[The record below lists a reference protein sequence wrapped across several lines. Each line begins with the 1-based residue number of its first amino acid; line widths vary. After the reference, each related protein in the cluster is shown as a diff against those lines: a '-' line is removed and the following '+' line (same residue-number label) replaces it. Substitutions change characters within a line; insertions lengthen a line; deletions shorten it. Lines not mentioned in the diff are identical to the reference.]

1 MVDSMSDAIMVKG
14 CCTELMTTQA
24 PIVSPAEALELADRV
39 YGLKGTLKLLNGER
53 DANFLIRSSCGAF
66 VLKFINPAEDPG
78 VISFQTQALLHIERH
93 GAHLPVPRVLP
104 ALSGEVEPKVLV
116 SEQTLTLRTVSYL
129 DGISQN
135 LGKPSVA
142 LMRELGTSLAEINLA
157 LNDFQHPAAHRDLLW
172 DVGHA
177 ERIRPYLDNLDVDQL
192 PLVCALLDSYET
204 SVKPRLAKLAHVEGL
219 EHLKQAQLEG
229 KGVIL
234 MAFHFTTLEIGA
246 ALLGQ
251 QHTIDGMYRE
261 HKNPLFDFIQRRGRE
276 RHNLDSLA
284 IEREDVRGMF
294 KLLRAG
300 RAIWYAPDQDYGA
313 KQSIFVPLFGIQA
326 ATVTATSKFARL
338 GKALVVPFKPVI
350 NMRSGKAMTLMFRLT
365 VILSITV

>member
-1 MVDSMSDAIMVKG
+1 MVASMSDAIMDKG

-24 PIVSPAEALELADRV
+24 PNVSPAEALEIADRV

-53 DANFLIRSSCGAF
+53 DANFLLRSSCGAF

-177 ERIRPYLDNLDVDQL
+177 ERIRPYLDDLDVDQL

-204 SVKPRLAKLAHVEGL
+204 SVKPRLAKLRAQVIHNDLNPHNVVLDCETASRVAAIIDFGDALHAPLINELGTALSYQFDADATDPLWQIKAFVAAYHAKIPLQREELAVLGELIAMRMAMVITIAQWRASLYPENRTYVLRNLRTTWRNLQCLTALPEGL
-219 EHLKQAQLEG
+219 LTQ
-229 KGVIL
+229 
-234 MAFHFTTLEIGA
+234 
-246 ALLGQ
+246 
-251 QHTIDGMYRE
+251 
-261 HKNPLFDFIQRRGRE
+261 
-276 RHNLDSLA
+276 SLVNA
-284 IEREDVRGMF
+284 CTPE
-294 KLLRAG
+294 
-300 RAIWYAPDQDYGA
+300 AP
-313 KQSIFVPLFGIQA
+313 
-326 ATVTATSKFARL
+326 
-338 GKALVVPFKPVI
+338 
-350 NMRSGKAMTLMFRLT
+350 
-365 VILSITV
+365 

>member
-1 MVDSMSDAIMVKG
+1 MVASMSDAIMDKG

-24 PIVSPAEALELADRV
+24 PNVSPAEALEIADRV

-78 VISFQTQALLHIERH
+78 VISFQTQALLHIERD

-172 DVGHA
+172 DVSHA

-204 SVKPRLAKLAHVEGL
+204 SVKPRLAKLRAQVIHNDLNPHNVMLDCETASRVAAIIDFGDALHAPLINELGTALSYQFDADATDPLWQIKAFVAAYHAKIPLQREELAVLGDLIAMRMAMAITIAQWRASLYPENRTYVLRNLRTTWRNLQCLTALPEGL
-219 EHLKQAQLEG
+219 LTQ
-229 KGVIL
+229 
-234 MAFHFTTLEIGA
+234 
-246 ALLGQ
+246 
-251 QHTIDGMYRE
+251 
-261 HKNPLFDFIQRRGRE
+261 
-276 RHNLDSLA
+276 SLINA
-284 IEREDVRGMF
+284 CTPE
-294 KLLRAG
+294 
-300 RAIWYAPDQDYGA
+300 AP
-313 KQSIFVPLFGIQA
+313 
-326 ATVTATSKFARL
+326 
-338 GKALVVPFKPVI
+338 
-350 NMRSGKAMTLMFRLT
+350 
-365 VILSITV
+365 

>member
-1 MVDSMSDAIMVKG
+1 MVKG

-24 PIVSPAEALELADRV
+24 PNVSPAEALEIADRV

-53 DANFLIRSSCGAF
+53 DANFLIRSNRGDF

-204 SVKPRLAKLAHVEGL
+204 SVKPRLAKLRAQVIHNDLNPHNVMLDCETASRVAAIIDFGDALHAPLINELGTALSYQFDADATDPLWQIKAFVAAYHAKIPLQREELAVLGDLMAMRMAMAITIAQWRASLYPENRTYVLRNLRTTWRNLQCLTALPEGL
-219 EHLKQAQLEG
+219 LTQ
-229 KGVIL
+229 
-234 MAFHFTTLEIGA
+234 
-246 ALLGQ
+246 
-251 QHTIDGMYRE
+251 
-261 HKNPLFDFIQRRGRE
+261 
-276 RHNLDSLA
+276 SL
-284 IEREDVRGMF
+284 
-294 KLLRAG
+294 
-300 RAIWYAPDQDYGA
+300 
-313 KQSIFVPLFGIQA
+313 
-326 ATVTATSKFARL
+326 
-338 GKALVVPFKPVI
+338 I
-350 NMRSGKAMTLMFRLT
+350 NACTPEAS
-365 VILSITV
+365 

>member
-1 MVDSMSDAIMVKG
+1 MVASMSDAIMVKG

-204 SVKPRLAKLAHVEGL
+204 SVKPRLAKLRAQVIHNDLNPHNVMLDCETASRVAAIIDFGDALHAPLINELGTALSYQFDADATDPLWQIKAFVAAYHAKIPLQREELAVLGELIAMRMAMAITIAQWRASLYPENRTYVLRNLRTTWRNLQCLTALPEGL
-219 EHLKQAQLEG
+219 LTQ
-229 KGVIL
+229 
-234 MAFHFTTLEIGA
+234 
-246 ALLGQ
+246 
-251 QHTIDGMYRE
+251 
-261 HKNPLFDFIQRRGRE
+261 
-276 RHNLDSLA
+276 SLINA
-284 IEREDVRGMF
+284 CTPE
-294 KLLRAG
+294 
-300 RAIWYAPDQDYGA
+300 AP
-313 KQSIFVPLFGIQA
+313 
-326 ATVTATSKFARL
+326 
-338 GKALVVPFKPVI
+338 
-350 NMRSGKAMTLMFRLT
+350 
-365 VILSITV
+365 

>member
-104 ALSGEVEPKVLV
+104 ALRGEVEPKVLV

-204 SVKPRLAKLAHVEGL
+204 SVKPRLAKLRAQVIHNDLNPHNVMLDCETASRVAAIIDFGDALHAPLINELGTALSYQFDADATDPLWQIKAFVAAYHAKIPLQREELAVLGELIAMRMAMAITIAQWRASLYPENRTYVLRNLRTTWRNLQCLTALPEGL
-219 EHLKQAQLEG
+219 LTQ
-229 KGVIL
+229 
-234 MAFHFTTLEIGA
+234 
-246 ALLGQ
+246 
-251 QHTIDGMYRE
+251 
-261 HKNPLFDFIQRRGRE
+261 
-276 RHNLDSLA
+276 SLINA
-284 IEREDVRGMF
+284 CTPE
-294 KLLRAG
+294 
-300 RAIWYAPDQDYGA
+300 AP
-313 KQSIFVPLFGIQA
+313 
-326 ATVTATSKFARL
+326 
-338 GKALVVPFKPVI
+338 
-350 NMRSGKAMTLMFRLT
+350 
-365 VILSITV
+365 

>member
-53 DANFLIRSSCGAF
+53 DANFLIRSNRGAF

-104 ALSGEVEPKVLV
+104 ALTGEVEPKVLV

-172 DVGHA
+172 DVSHA

-204 SVKPRLAKLAHVEGL
+204 SVKPRLAKLRAQVIHNDLNPHNVMLDCETASRVAAIIDFGDALHAPLINELGTALSYQFDAEAIDPLWQIKAFVAAYHAKIPLQREELAVLGELIAMRMAMAITIAQWRASLYPENRTYVLRNLRTTWRNLQCLTALPEGL
-219 EHLKQAQLEG
+219 LTQ
-229 KGVIL
+229 
-234 MAFHFTTLEIGA
+234 
-246 ALLGQ
+246 
-251 QHTIDGMYRE
+251 
-261 HKNPLFDFIQRRGRE
+261 
-276 RHNLDSLA
+276 SLINA
-284 IEREDVRGMF
+284 CTPE
-294 KLLRAG
+294 
-300 RAIWYAPDQDYGA
+300 AP
-313 KQSIFVPLFGIQA
+313 
-326 ATVTATSKFARL
+326 
-338 GKALVVPFKPVI
+338 
-350 NMRSGKAMTLMFRLT
+350 
-365 VILSITV
+365 

>member
-204 SVKPRLAKLAHVEGL
+204 SVKPRLAKLRAQVIHNDLNPHNVMLDCETASRVAAIIDFGDALHAPLINELGTALSYQFDADATDPLWQIKAFVAAYHAKIPLQREELAVLGDLIAMRMAMAITIAQWRASLYPENRTYVLRNLRTTWRNLQCLTALPEGL
-219 EHLKQAQLEG
+219 LTQ
-229 KGVIL
+229 
-234 MAFHFTTLEIGA
+234 
-246 ALLGQ
+246 
-251 QHTIDGMYRE
+251 
-261 HKNPLFDFIQRRGRE
+261 
-276 RHNLDSLA
+276 SLINA
-284 IEREDVRGMF
+284 CTPE
-294 KLLRAG
+294 
-300 RAIWYAPDQDYGA
+300 AP
-313 KQSIFVPLFGIQA
+313 
-326 ATVTATSKFARL
+326 
-338 GKALVVPFKPVI
+338 
-350 NMRSGKAMTLMFRLT
+350 
-365 VILSITV
+365 

>member
-1 MVDSMSDAIMVKG
+1 MVRG

-24 PIVSPAEALELADRV
+24 PNVSLAEALEIADRV

-104 ALSGEVEPKVLV
+104 ALTGEVEPKVLV

-172 DVGHA
+172 DVSHA

-204 SVKPRLAKLAHVEGL
+204 SVKPRLAKLRAQVIHNDLNPHNVMLDCETASRVAAIIDFGDALHAPLINELGTALSYQFDADATDPLWQIKAFVAAYHAKIPLQREELAVLGDLIAMRMAMAITIAQWRASLYPENRTYVLRNLRTTWRNLQCLTALPEGL
-219 EHLKQAQLEG
+219 LTQ
-229 KGVIL
+229 
-234 MAFHFTTLEIGA
+234 
-246 ALLGQ
+246 
-251 QHTIDGMYRE
+251 
-261 HKNPLFDFIQRRGRE
+261 
-276 RHNLDSLA
+276 SL
-284 IEREDVRGMF
+284 
-294 KLLRAG
+294 
-300 RAIWYAPDQDYGA
+300 
-313 KQSIFVPLFGIQA
+313 
-326 ATVTATSKFARL
+326 
-338 GKALVVPFKPVI
+338 I
-350 NMRSGKAMTLMFRLT
+350 NACTPEAS
-365 VILSITV
+365 

>member
-1 MVDSMSDAIMVKG
+1 MVKG

-24 PIVSPAEALELADRV
+24 PNVSPAEALEIADRV

-53 DANFLIRSSCGAF
+53 DANFLIRSNRGDF

-177 ERIRPYLDNLDVDQL
+177 ERIRPYLDDLDVDQL

-204 SVKPRLAKLAHVEGL
+204 SVKPRLAKLRAQVIHNDLNPHNVMLDCETASRVAAIIDFGDALHAPLINELGTALSYQFDADATDPLWQIKAFVAAYHAKIPLQREELAVLGDLMAMRMAMAITIAQWRASLYPENRTYVLRNLRTTWRNLQCLTALPEGL
-219 EHLKQAQLEG
+219 LTQ
-229 KGVIL
+229 
-234 MAFHFTTLEIGA
+234 
-246 ALLGQ
+246 
-251 QHTIDGMYRE
+251 
-261 HKNPLFDFIQRRGRE
+261 
-276 RHNLDSLA
+276 SL
-284 IEREDVRGMF
+284 
-294 KLLRAG
+294 
-300 RAIWYAPDQDYGA
+300 
-313 KQSIFVPLFGIQA
+313 
-326 ATVTATSKFARL
+326 
-338 GKALVVPFKPVI
+338 I
-350 NMRSGKAMTLMFRLT
+350 NACTPEAS
-365 VILSITV
+365 

>member
-1 MVDSMSDAIMVKG
+1 MVASMSDAIMDKG

-24 PIVSPAEALELADRV
+24 PNVSPAEALEIADRV

-177 ERIRPYLDNLDVDQL
+177 ERIRPYLDDLDVDQL

-204 SVKPRLAKLAHVEGL
+204 SVKPRLAKLRAQVIHNDLNPHNVMLDCETASRVAAIIDFGDALHAPLINELGTALSYQFDADATDPLWQIKAFVAAYHAKIPLQREELAVLGDLIAMRMAMAITIAQWRASLYPENRTYVLRNLRTTWRNLQCLTALPEGL
-219 EHLKQAQLEG
+219 LTQ
-229 KGVIL
+229 
-234 MAFHFTTLEIGA
+234 
-246 ALLGQ
+246 
-251 QHTIDGMYRE
+251 
-261 HKNPLFDFIQRRGRE
+261 
-276 RHNLDSLA
+276 SLINA
-284 IEREDVRGMF
+284 CTPE
-294 KLLRAG
+294 
-300 RAIWYAPDQDYGA
+300 AP
-313 KQSIFVPLFGIQA
+313 
-326 ATVTATSKFARL
+326 
-338 GKALVVPFKPVI
+338 
-350 NMRSGKAMTLMFRLT
+350 
-365 VILSITV
+365 

>member
-14 CCTELMTTQA
+14 CGTELMTTQA

-53 DANFLIRSSCGAF
+53 DANFLIRSNRGAF

-204 SVKPRLAKLAHVEGL
+204 SVKPRLAKLRAQVIHNDLNPHNVMLDCETASRVAAIIDFGDALHAPLINELGTALSYQFDADATDPLWQIKAFVAAYHAKIPLQREELAVLGELIAMRMAMAITIAQWRASLYPENRTYVLRNLRTTWRNLQCLTALPEGL
-219 EHLKQAQLEG
+219 LTQ
-229 KGVIL
+229 
-234 MAFHFTTLEIGA
+234 
-246 ALLGQ
+246 
-251 QHTIDGMYRE
+251 
-261 HKNPLFDFIQRRGRE
+261 
-276 RHNLDSLA
+276 SLINA
-284 IEREDVRGMF
+284 CTPE
-294 KLLRAG
+294 
-300 RAIWYAPDQDYGA
+300 AP
-313 KQSIFVPLFGIQA
+313 
-326 ATVTATSKFARL
+326 
-338 GKALVVPFKPVI
+338 
-350 NMRSGKAMTLMFRLT
+350 
-365 VILSITV
+365 

>member
-1 MVDSMSDAIMVKG
+1 MVASMSDAIMVKG

-24 PIVSPAEALELADRV
+24 PNVSPAEALEIADRV

-177 ERIRPYLDNLDVDQL
+177 ERIRPYLDDLDVDQL

-204 SVKPRLAKLAHVEGL
+204 SVKPRLAKLRAQVIHNDLNPHNVVLDCETASRVAAIIDFGDALHAPLINELGTALSYQFDADATDPLWQIKAFVAAYHAKIPLQREELAVLGELIAMRMAMAITIAQWRASLYPENRTYVLRNLRTTWRNLQCLTALPEGL
-219 EHLKQAQLEG
+219 LTQ
-229 KGVIL
+229 
-234 MAFHFTTLEIGA
+234 
-246 ALLGQ
+246 
-251 QHTIDGMYRE
+251 
-261 HKNPLFDFIQRRGRE
+261 
-276 RHNLDSLA
+276 SLINA
-284 IEREDVRGMF
+284 CTPE
-294 KLLRAG
+294 
-300 RAIWYAPDQDYGA
+300 AP
-313 KQSIFVPLFGIQA
+313 
-326 ATVTATSKFARL
+326 
-338 GKALVVPFKPVI
+338 
-350 NMRSGKAMTLMFRLT
+350 
-365 VILSITV
+365 

>member
-1 MVDSMSDAIMVKG
+1 MVASMSDAIMVQG

-24 PIVSPAEALELADRV
+24 PNVSPAEALEIADRV

-53 DANFLIRSSCGAF
+53 DANFLIRSNRGAF

-204 SVKPRLAKLAHVEGL
+204 SVKPRLAKLRAQVIHNDLNPHNVMLDCETASRVAAIIDFGDALHAPLINELGTALSYQFDADATDPLWQIKAFVAAYHAKIPLQREELAVLGELIAMRMAMAITIAQWRASLYPENRTYVLRNLLTTWRNLQCLTALPEGL
-219 EHLKQAQLEG
+219 LTQ
-229 KGVIL
+229 
-234 MAFHFTTLEIGA
+234 
-246 ALLGQ
+246 
-251 QHTIDGMYRE
+251 
-261 HKNPLFDFIQRRGRE
+261 
-276 RHNLDSLA
+276 SLINA
-284 IEREDVRGMF
+284 CTPE
-294 KLLRAG
+294 
-300 RAIWYAPDQDYGA
+300 AP
-313 KQSIFVPLFGIQA
+313 
-326 ATVTATSKFARL
+326 
-338 GKALVVPFKPVI
+338 
-350 NMRSGKAMTLMFRLT
+350 
-365 VILSITV
+365 

>member
-1 MVDSMSDAIMVKG
+1 MSDAIMVKG
-14 CCTELMTTQA
+14 CYTELMTTQA

-78 VISFQTQALLHIERH
+78 VISFQTQALLHIGRH

-204 SVKPRLAKLAHVEGL
+204 SVKPRLAKLRAQVIHNDLNPHNVMLDCETASRVAAIIDFGDALHAPLINELGTALSYQFDADATDPLWQIKAFVAAYHAKIPLQREELAVLGDLIAMRMAMAITIAQWRASLYPENRTYVLRNLRTTWRNLQCLTALPEGL
-219 EHLKQAQLEG
+219 LTQ
-229 KGVIL
+229 
-234 MAFHFTTLEIGA
+234 
-246 ALLGQ
+246 
-251 QHTIDGMYRE
+251 
-261 HKNPLFDFIQRRGRE
+261 
-276 RHNLDSLA
+276 SL
-284 IEREDVRGMF
+284 
-294 KLLRAG
+294 
-300 RAIWYAPDQDYGA
+300 
-313 KQSIFVPLFGIQA
+313 
-326 ATVTATSKFARL
+326 
-338 GKALVVPFKPVI
+338 I
-350 NMRSGKAMTLMFRLT
+350 NACTPEAS
-365 VILSITV
+365 

>member
-1 MVDSMSDAIMVKG
+1 MVDSMSEAIMVKG

-157 LNDFQHPAAHRDLLW
+157 LNEFQHPAAHRDLLW

-177 ERIRPYLDNLDVDQL
+177 ERIRPYLDNLDIDQL

-204 SVKPRLAKLAHVEGL
+204 SVKPRLAKLRAQVIHNDLNPHNVMLDCETASRVAAIIDFGDALHAPLINELGTALSYQFDADATDPLWQIKAFVAAYHAKIPLQREELAVLGDLIAMRMAMAITIAQWRASLYPENRTYVLRNLRTTWRNLQCLTALPEGL
-219 EHLKQAQLEG
+219 LTQ
-229 KGVIL
+229 
-234 MAFHFTTLEIGA
+234 
-246 ALLGQ
+246 
-251 QHTIDGMYRE
+251 
-261 HKNPLFDFIQRRGRE
+261 
-276 RHNLDSLA
+276 SL
-284 IEREDVRGMF
+284 
-294 KLLRAG
+294 
-300 RAIWYAPDQDYGA
+300 
-313 KQSIFVPLFGIQA
+313 
-326 ATVTATSKFARL
+326 
-338 GKALVVPFKPVI
+338 I
-350 NMRSGKAMTLMFRLT
+350 NACTPEAS
-365 VILSITV
+365 

>member
-1 MVDSMSDAIMVKG
+1 MVASMSDAIMVKG

-24 PIVSPAEALELADRV
+24 PNVSPAEALEIADRV

-204 SVKPRLAKLAHVEGL
+204 SVKPRLAKLRAQVIHNDLNPHNVVLDCETASRVAAIIDFGDALHAPLINELGTALSYQFDADATDPLWQIKAFVAAYHAKIPLQREELAVLGELIAMRMAMVITIAQWRASLYPENRTYVLRNLRTTWRNLQCLTALPEGL
-219 EHLKQAQLEG
+219 LTQ
-229 KGVIL
+229 
-234 MAFHFTTLEIGA
+234 
-246 ALLGQ
+246 
-251 QHTIDGMYRE
+251 
-261 HKNPLFDFIQRRGRE
+261 
-276 RHNLDSLA
+276 SLINA
-284 IEREDVRGMF
+284 CTPE
-294 KLLRAG
+294 
-300 RAIWYAPDQDYGA
+300 AP
-313 KQSIFVPLFGIQA
+313 
-326 ATVTATSKFARL
+326 
-338 GKALVVPFKPVI
+338 
-350 NMRSGKAMTLMFRLT
+350 
-365 VILSITV
+365 

>member
-1 MVDSMSDAIMVKG
+1 MVASMSDAIMVKG

-24 PIVSPAEALELADRV
+24 PNVSPAEALEIADRV

-172 DVGHA
+172 DVSHA

-204 SVKPRLAKLAHVEGL
+204 SVKPRLAKLRAQVIHNDLNPHNVMLDCETASRVAAIIDFGDALHAPLINELGTALSYQFDADATDPLWQIKAFVAAYHAKIPLQREELAVLGDLIAMRMAMAITIAQWRASLYPENRTYVLRNLRTTWRNLQCLTALPEGL
-219 EHLKQAQLEG
+219 LTQ
-229 KGVIL
+229 
-234 MAFHFTTLEIGA
+234 
-246 ALLGQ
+246 
-251 QHTIDGMYRE
+251 
-261 HKNPLFDFIQRRGRE
+261 
-276 RHNLDSLA
+276 SL
-284 IEREDVRGMF
+284 
-294 KLLRAG
+294 
-300 RAIWYAPDQDYGA
+300 
-313 KQSIFVPLFGIQA
+313 
-326 ATVTATSKFARL
+326 
-338 GKALVVPFKPVI
+338 I
-350 NMRSGKAMTLMFRLT
+350 NACTPEAS
-365 VILSITV
+365 

>member
-1 MVDSMSDAIMVKG
+1 MVASMSDAIMVKG

-24 PIVSPAEALELADRV
+24 PNVSPAEALEIADRV

-66 VLKFINPAEDPG
+66 VLKFINPAEDPD

-142 LMRELGTSLAEINLA
+142 LMHELGTSLAEINLA

-192 PLVCALLDSYET
+192 PLVCALLDGYET
-204 SVKPRLAKLAHVEGL
+204 SVKPRLAKLRAQVIHNDLNPHNVMLDCETASRVAAIIDFGDALHAPLINELGTALSYQFDAEAIDPLWQIKAFVAAYHAKIPLQREELAVLGELIAMRMAMAITIAQWRASLYPENRTYVLRNLRTTWRNLQCLSALPEGL
-219 EHLKQAQLEG
+219 LTQ
-229 KGVIL
+229 
-234 MAFHFTTLEIGA
+234 
-246 ALLGQ
+246 
-251 QHTIDGMYRE
+251 
-261 HKNPLFDFIQRRGRE
+261 
-276 RHNLDSLA
+276 SLINA
-284 IEREDVRGMF
+284 CTPE
-294 KLLRAG
+294 
-300 RAIWYAPDQDYGA
+300 AP
-313 KQSIFVPLFGIQA
+313 
-326 ATVTATSKFARL
+326 
-338 GKALVVPFKPVI
+338 
-350 NMRSGKAMTLMFRLT
+350 
-365 VILSITV
+365 

>member
-1 MVDSMSDAIMVKG
+1 MVASMSDAIMDKG

-24 PIVSPAEALELADRV
+24 PNVSPAEALEIADRV

-53 DANFLIRSSCGAF
+53 DANFLIRSNRGAF
-66 VLKFINPAEDPG
+66 VLKFINPAEDPD

-204 SVKPRLAKLAHVEGL
+204 SVKPRLAKLRAQVIHNDLNPHNVMLDCETASRVAAIIDFGDALHAPLINELGTALSYQFDAEAIDPLWQIKAFVAAYHAKIPLQREELAVLGDLIAMRMAMAITIAQWRASLYPENRTYVLRNLRTTWRNLQCLTALPEGL
-219 EHLKQAQLEG
+219 LTQ
-229 KGVIL
+229 
-234 MAFHFTTLEIGA
+234 
-246 ALLGQ
+246 
-251 QHTIDGMYRE
+251 
-261 HKNPLFDFIQRRGRE
+261 
-276 RHNLDSLA
+276 SL
-284 IEREDVRGMF
+284 
-294 KLLRAG
+294 
-300 RAIWYAPDQDYGA
+300 
-313 KQSIFVPLFGIQA
+313 
-326 ATVTATSKFARL
+326 
-338 GKALVVPFKPVI
+338 I
-350 NMRSGKAMTLMFRLT
+350 NACTPEAS
-365 VILSITV
+365 

>member
-172 DVGHA
+172 DVSHA

-204 SVKPRLAKLAHVEGL
+204 SVKPRLAKLRAQVIHNDLNPHNVMLDCETASRVAAIIDFGDALHAPLINELGTALSYQFDADATDPLWQIKAFVAAYHAKIPLQREELAVLGELIAMRMAMAITIAQWRASLYPENRTYVLRNLRTTWRNLQCLTALPEGL
-219 EHLKQAQLEG
+219 LTQ
-229 KGVIL
+229 
-234 MAFHFTTLEIGA
+234 
-246 ALLGQ
+246 
-251 QHTIDGMYRE
+251 
-261 HKNPLFDFIQRRGRE
+261 
-276 RHNLDSLA
+276 SL
-284 IEREDVRGMF
+284 
-294 KLLRAG
+294 
-300 RAIWYAPDQDYGA
+300 
-313 KQSIFVPLFGIQA
+313 
-326 ATVTATSKFARL
+326 
-338 GKALVVPFKPVI
+338 I
-350 NMRSGKAMTLMFRLT
+350 NACTPEAS
-365 VILSITV
+365 

>member
-1 MVDSMSDAIMVKG
+1 MVASMSDAIMVQG

-24 PIVSPAEALELADRV
+24 PNVSPAEALEIADRV

-53 DANFLIRSSCGAF
+53 DANFLIRSNRGAF

-204 SVKPRLAKLAHVEGL
+204 SVKPRLAKLRAQVIHNDLNPHNVMLDCETASHVAAIIDFGDALHAPLINELGTALSYQFDADATDPLWQIKAFVAAYHAKIPLQREELAVLGELIAMRMAMAITIAQWRASLYPENRTYVLRNLRTTWRNLQCLTALPEGL
-219 EHLKQAQLEG
+219 LTQ
-229 KGVIL
+229 
-234 MAFHFTTLEIGA
+234 
-246 ALLGQ
+246 
-251 QHTIDGMYRE
+251 
-261 HKNPLFDFIQRRGRE
+261 
-276 RHNLDSLA
+276 SLINA
-284 IEREDVRGMF
+284 CTPE
-294 KLLRAG
+294 
-300 RAIWYAPDQDYGA
+300 AP
-313 KQSIFVPLFGIQA
+313 
-326 ATVTATSKFARL
+326 
-338 GKALVVPFKPVI
+338 
-350 NMRSGKAMTLMFRLT
+350 
-365 VILSITV
+365 

>member
-1 MVDSMSDAIMVKG
+1 MVRG

-24 PIVSPAEALELADRV
+24 PNVSLAEALEIADRV

-172 DVGHA
+172 DVGQA

-204 SVKPRLAKLAHVEGL
+204 SVKPRLAKLRAQVIHNDLNPHNVMLDCETASRVAAIIDFGDALHAPLINELGTALSYQFDADATDPLWQIKAFVAAYHAKIPLQREELAVLGDLIAMRMAMAITIAQWRASLYPENRTYVLRNLRTTWRNLQCLTALPEGL
-219 EHLKQAQLEG
+219 LTQ
-229 KGVIL
+229 
-234 MAFHFTTLEIGA
+234 
-246 ALLGQ
+246 
-251 QHTIDGMYRE
+251 
-261 HKNPLFDFIQRRGRE
+261 
-276 RHNLDSLA
+276 SL
-284 IEREDVRGMF
+284 
-294 KLLRAG
+294 
-300 RAIWYAPDQDYGA
+300 
-313 KQSIFVPLFGIQA
+313 
-326 ATVTATSKFARL
+326 
-338 GKALVVPFKPVI
+338 I
-350 NMRSGKAMTLMFRLT
+350 NACTPEAS
-365 VILSITV
+365 

>member
-157 LNDFQHPAAHRDLLW
+157 LNEFQHPAAHRDLLW

-204 SVKPRLAKLAHVEGL
+204 SVKPRLAKLRAQVIHNDLNPHNVMLDCETASRVAAIIDFGDALHAPLINELGTALSYQFDADATDPLWQIKAFVAAYHAKIPLQREELAVLGDLIAMRMAMAITIAQWRASLYPENRTYVLRNLRTTWRNLQCLTALPEGL
-219 EHLKQAQLEG
+219 LTQ
-229 KGVIL
+229 
-234 MAFHFTTLEIGA
+234 
-246 ALLGQ
+246 
-251 QHTIDGMYRE
+251 
-261 HKNPLFDFIQRRGRE
+261 
-276 RHNLDSLA
+276 SL
-284 IEREDVRGMF
+284 
-294 KLLRAG
+294 
-300 RAIWYAPDQDYGA
+300 
-313 KQSIFVPLFGIQA
+313 
-326 ATVTATSKFARL
+326 
-338 GKALVVPFKPVI
+338 I
-350 NMRSGKAMTLMFRLT
+350 NACTPEAS
-365 VILSITV
+365 